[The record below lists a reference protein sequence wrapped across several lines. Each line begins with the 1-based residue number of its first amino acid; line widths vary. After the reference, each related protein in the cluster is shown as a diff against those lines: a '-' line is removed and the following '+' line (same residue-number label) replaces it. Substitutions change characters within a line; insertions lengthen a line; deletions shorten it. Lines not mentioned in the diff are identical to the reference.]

1 MFFYI
6 YNQNQ
11 SKCHGVF
18 PLHTIVFGGAA
29 LIWKVINGL
38 DFSQLLIFGRWW
50 WWAISSITLLLHFY
64 TRRVDR
70 KISQDYGINSTFC
83 FCIILY

>member
-11 SKCHGVF
+11 SKCRGVF
-18 PLHTIVFGGAA
+18 PLHTIVFGGVA

-50 WWAISSITLLLHFY
+50 EGGNIIYHPAATLLYEEGGQENFARL
-64 TRRVDR
+64 R
-70 KISQDYGINSTFC
+70 N
-83 FCIILY
+83 

>member
-11 SKCHGVF
+11 SKCRGVF
-18 PLHTIVFGGAA
+18 PLHTIVFSGAA

-50 WWAISSITLLLHFY
+50 EGGNIKCSVMEAATAAQIDDCCVANVLLM
-64 TRRVDR
+64 
-70 KISQDYGINSTFC
+70 C
-83 FCIILY
+83 C